1 MCFEFTIVRIHDL
14 FTESRMK
21 SYDGKKD
28 KAKKARKGDFDRE
41 DKYENQSEAAETT
54 ITDQDL
60 IGSIYSI
67 KDEIWN
73 FRHSG
78 REGHPGACLHAAEEH
93 NRASLVHGTD
103 ANSHI
108 AKLYHK
114 ISFMIEPCS
123 RNGLTKTTAFIL
135 ELYHIRRR
143 KLLLYHIDRKI
154 GCLDDEDLATM
165 RDRIAQSH
173 PDPWEGGS

>member
-1 MCFEFTIVRIHDL
+1 
-14 FTESRMK
+14 MK
-21 SYDGKKD
+21 SQKTEKNKSKKHIKPDFRDNDG
-28 KAKKARKGDFDRE
+28 FE
-41 DKYENQSEAAETT
+41 LQSEAGDII

-67 KDEIWN
+67 KDDIWN
-73 FRHSG
+73 FPHSG

-103 ANSHI
+103 ANSYI

-114 ISFMIEPCS
+114 NSYIIETNFQ
-123 RNGLTKTTAFIL
+123 NGLTKITAFIL
-135 ELYHIRRR
+135 QPYHIRRR

-154 GCLDDEDLATM
+154 GCLNEKDVAVM
-165 RDRIAQSH
+165 RDLIAKSH
-173 PDPWEGGS
+173 PDPWEVDS